1 MAHTSSSIKAITLTA
16 SDLQRMLA
24 DAPDTSPE
32 HLATMKREVQMRRE
46 QEQAAAR
53 ARKEKMLRL
62 QEEAK
67 KAVGDWIVPPGAP
80 RGGGV
85 WWWRW

>member
-1 MAHTSSSIKAITLTA
+1 MSQTSSIRAITLTTA
-16 SDLQRMLA
+16 ELQRMMA

-67 KAVGDWIVPPGAP
+67 KAVGAWFAGALESF
-80 RGGGV
+80 
-85 WWWRW
+85 

>member
-1 MAHTSSSIKAITLTA
+1 MSQTSSIRAITLTTA
-16 SDLQRMLA
+16 ELQRMMA

-67 KAVGDWIVPPGAP
+67 KAVGAWFAGAL
-80 RGGGV
+80 GSF
-85 WWWRW
+85 